1 MSCPDESAIGIL
13 KKEGVLVEG
22 GNKVAEDETII
33 LWDDSTQNRDDGE
46 AAKEKEGFPQSR
58 DDPNKEVDFLVIHQ
72 DFSFVQWTE
81 CVFGREVLPPPKRGK
96 N

>member
-1 MSCPDESAIGIL
+1 MLAMTMG
-13 KKEGVLVEG
+13 EGEVLGDLTLTLQE
-22 GNKVAEDETII
+22 
-33 LWDDSTQNRDDGE
+33 LFRMRSRDDSTQNGDDGK

-72 DFSFVQWTE
+72 DFSLVQWTE
-81 CVFGREVLPPPKRGK
+81 CVFGSEVLPPPKRGK